1 MKIVTDIRR
10 LHKPTKPVEG
20 GEDIDEIVDTLLS
33 VLVGY
38 EEGNVRAAGLSANQ
52 LGYDRSI
59 FVMKMDP
66 LPPICV
72 VNPVITKAKG
82 SQIRNEGCLS
92 VPGKTI
98 KVKRPYQ
105 VTIKGLNRY
114 LRPAKYKLRGFQ
126 ARVVCHEVDHLNGKL
141 IIDYEEVK

>member
-1 MKIVTDIRR
+1 LKIVTDIRQ

-20 GEDIDEIVDTLLS
+20 GEDIDEMVDTLFKG
-33 VLVGY
+33 LVGY
-38 EEGNVRAAGLSANQ
+38 QEGNLIAVGLSANQ

-66 LPPICV
+66 LPPICM
-72 VNPVITKAKG
+72 VNPVITKTKG
-82 SQIRNEGCLS
+82 SQVREEGCLS
-92 VPGKTI
+92 VPGKTV

-105 VTIKGLNRY
+105 VTVKGLNRY
-114 LRPAKYKLRGFQ
+114 LRPVKYKMSGFQ

-141 IIDYEEVK
+141 ITDYEEVK

>member
-1 MKIVTDIRR
+1 LKIVTDIRQ

-20 GEDIDEIVDTLLS
+20 GEDIDEMVDTLFKG
-33 VLVGY
+33 LVGY
-38 EEGNVRAAGLSANQ
+38 QEGNLIAVGLSANQ

-66 LPPICV
+66 LPPICM
-72 VNPVITKAKG
+72 VNPVITKTKG
-82 SQIRNEGCLS
+82 SQVREEGCLS
-92 VPGKTI
+92 VPGKTV

-105 VTIKGLNRY
+105 VTVKGLNRY
-114 LRPAKYKLRGFQ
+114 LRPVKYKMSGFR

-141 IIDYEEVK
+141 ITDYEEVK